1 VVLDKIG
8 KERSKKL
15 KNVISRG
22 SENEVLLESS
32 CLGRYKHIPDW

>member
-1 VVLDKIG
+1 MNQIVVVVLDKIG

-22 SENEVLLESS
+22 SENEVF
-32 CLGRYKHIPDW
+32 Y